1 MPRAKQA
8 LDEVKATGRDEHRE
22 TSQGPAPSPLRG
34 ASDGARPGASD
45 GVGAKA
51 PAAAK
56 PKGEK
61 QAAQVRLAGA
71 KAPVLAPKNRDKAG
85 RAGTAKPEPQ
95 GTAERPSRGDAAVG
109 RPARAKPATAPKAP
123 PAAGASRGAKVAE
136 KSPKATTANR
146 GVSRSLTKVPAV
158 ELPAAEPPA
167 APEAAPSEQVEDK
180 LAAGE
185 QKAEHGEQKA
195 AAQAVA
201 KGRATRHGTAKKQTS
216 LEAVPLEAGD
226 AGQLSRDQFLLRQRE
241 LLLMERNN
249 YTRQA
254 EELRAQAEALALEH
268 EPGDVQFDEEGGE
281 GGTVNIDREIDLQL
295 SAQARAAIEE
305 IDAALAKIDAGTYGL
320 CESCGTLIPEARLE
334 ALPQARL
341 CVRCKSGGLAARRH

>member
-8 LDEVKATGRDEHRE
+8 LDEVKATGPDEHRQPA
-22 TSQGPAPSPLRG
+22 QGPAPSPRPV
-34 ASDGARPGASD
+34 ASDGAGAR
-45 GVGAKA
+45 A

-56 PKGEK
+56 PRGEK
-61 QAAQVRLAGA
+61 QAAQGRVAGA
-71 KAPVLAPKNRDKAG
+71 KAAAKAPKSSDKAAG
-85 RAGTAKPEPQ
+85 RAGTSKLEPQ
-95 GTAERPSRGDAAVG
+95 GSHERPSRGDAAVG
-109 RPARAKPATAPKAP
+109 RPVRAKPATAPKAP
-123 PAAGASRGAKVAE
+123 TAPGVGRGAKVAE
-136 KSPKATTANR
+136 KPPKARTANK
-146 GVSRSLTKVPAV
+146 GASRSLTEA
-158 ELPAAEPPA
+158 PAAEPPIA
-167 APEAAPSEQVEDK
+167 EPPAREAAPREQAQDEP
-180 LAAGE
+180 APGEQTAQQGE
-185 QKAEHGEQKA
+185 QKAE
-195 AAQAVA
+195 AQVVA
-201 KGRATRHGTAKKQTS
+201 KGRATRHGTAKKQAN
-216 LEAVPLEAGD
+216 LEAAPLEPGD
-226 AGQLSRDQFLLRQRE
+226 AWQLSRDQFLLRQRE
-241 LLLMERNN
+241 LLLAERNN